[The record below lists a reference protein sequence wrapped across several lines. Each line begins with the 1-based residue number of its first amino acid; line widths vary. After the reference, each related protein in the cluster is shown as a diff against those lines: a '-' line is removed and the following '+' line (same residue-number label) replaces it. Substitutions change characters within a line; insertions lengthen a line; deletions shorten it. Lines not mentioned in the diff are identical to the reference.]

1 MIALLRENQ
10 LDIMLFESGMCAM
23 LVILTMVMKTLP
35 RRKKNILLGMEISS
49 VIMLIADRTAYIYR
63 GVPGNYAYY
72 AVRISNFL
80 VFFLNVLLIE
90 FFTEYLIVI
99 YQEEVMDNTIP
110 DILSATRILCAIAM
124 GLVLISQFSQFYYYF
139 DENNV
144 YHRGPGFII
153 CYVIP
158 LIVILIQLCAIL
170 VNYQKSDKL
179 MYISLLLFTIVPLCA
194 ALIQL
199 NIYGISFTNM
209 TMVMVVMLLFV
220 FTILDIDQRAKKA
233 TEMEVQYLKSEH
245 EKMRIVYEQT
255 TEALSD
261 ALDAKDEYT
270 HGHSSRV
277 ADYAVKIAKE
287 AGKNEEE
294 IQEIYYAGLLHD
306 VGKIGIPDDIIN
318 NPGKLSKIEYDVIK
332 DHPVIGS
339 KILSEITE
347 SPYLSMGALYHHER
361 YDGKGYPD
369 GLAGQNIPDIAR
381 IIAVADAYDAMT
393 SKRSYR
399 KPLTQAQVREELV
412 RGIGTQFDPQYAKIM
427 IHLVDLDTNFE
438 MQEKFT
444 DESKNRL

>member
-209 TMVMVVMLLFV
+209 TMVMVVL
-220 FTILDIDQRAKKA
+220 KKQNC
-233 TEMEVQYLKSEH
+233 MNL
-245 EKMRIVYEQT
+245 MR
-255 TEALSD
+255 
-261 ALDAKDEYT
+261 
-270 HGHSSRV
+270 
-277 ADYAVKIAKE
+277 
-287 AGKNEEE
+287 
-294 IQEIYYAGLLHD
+294 
-306 VGKIGIPDDIIN
+306 
-318 NPGKLSKIEYDVIK
+318 
-332 DHPVIGS
+332 
-339 KILSEITE
+339 
-347 SPYLSMGALYHHER
+347 
-361 YDGKGYPD
+361 
-369 GLAGQNIPDIAR
+369 
-381 IIAVADAYDAMT
+381 
-393 SKRSYR
+393 
-399 KPLTQAQVREELV
+399 
-412 RGIGTQFDPQYAKIM
+412 M
-427 IHLVDLDTNFE
+427 IF
-438 MQEKFT
+438 
-444 DESKNRL
+444 